1 MDLRPFYV
9 VECEGFKNLIHSMM
23 PNYVIPNRTTFS
35 RTIIPILYKK
45 CKTELINLLK
55 QKLEGVSFTTD
66 YWSAK
71 SGDSFLSL
79 TINFIDD

>member
-9 VECEGFKNLIHSMM
+9 VECEGFQM

-66 YWSAK
+66 Y
-71 SGDSFLSL
+71 GQRNQEIHF
-79 TINFIDD
+79 